1 MTTFH
6 FLWSTMRC
14 LFQRALMFC
23 IHLMMHV
30 LLQCLLAQWSRRY
43 FSGFTWLS
51 VCQNNQIPFFLPLE
65 DCPEVHFGKGRQ
77 LARKCRDF
85 VFCSHSLCG
94 VLGVEGTALSVSQSF
109 LLLTWT
115 EQLGAEC
122 YPMPQVKCLC
132 FCSVQLNCACWCWWL
147 AVLK

>member
-85 VFCSHSLCG
+85 AQFSALRVCVVYWEWRELHSVCLSPFCFSLG
-94 VLGVEGTALSVSQSF
+94 LNNSVLNAIPCHRWSASVSA
-109 LLLTWT
+109 LYNWI
-115 EQLGAEC
+115 
-122 YPMPQVKCLC
+122 V
-132 FCSVQLNCACWCWWL
+132 L
-147 AVLK
+147 ADVGG